1 MRKNYRRQLLF
12 LSMFVL
18 LVLPIA
24 VQAEEKLAFDL
35 TREVLVT
42 RLNNVLVGNDVN
54 TIRRNLIDRRFS
66 PLHAMATYRELLLW
80 SAKAG
85 KDDPFW
91 SDIIDL
97 VREGMVAAIRDSS
110 VGIPLNGWKGEGSPV
125 SVLYMNSYPVYKQ
138 TPNFDDLSTL
148 KWQDELFAEVVTPGS
163 IGLSLSAKA
172 LIISI
177 DESQAGKKHA
187 PLMLSSALQ
196 ELDIL
201 TQQHFLKKRWVA
213 ELKDPETA
221 GVVKIQGK
229 ESKRAVK
236 MVLSPTP
243 KTLSKASEK
252 KILIDA
258 LGPID
263 KETYVPEQ
271 LMLPTDKTGW
281 QVKYDT
287 SRLSSQASLL
297 EGLLYMH
304 QLLANDVKMQPLMAN
319 GMAEGKKLGDW
330 RKLVR
335 QAIDV
340 VFATI
345 TTKHFDTAT
354 GSFTDTYQ
362 PEKGIGHRM
371 AFDDV
376 NRAIN
381 VLEQFA
387 IIFPEDKA
395 LQKQVHEYILS
406 QAAFIQKAQ
415 GKKSEVP
422 RGYMLKNN
430 AHITGLMRE
439 FAGAL
444 SYVSIMLAA
453 ENIVGDGSYKHL
465 AEKQFATMHAVF
477 WSEVA
482 NVYRLSAGLKVST
495 YTGVSFA
502 LVMEWLR
509 RMNAMLPDV
518 IDAKM
523 SAKNY
528 IEVVL
533 INSGLLQSEGPVT
546 GEPKQPEYYIENEVE
561 ALYSRLKEGG
571 VDELAA
577 SIEEFLDQASDQDG
591 DGLLGVRFSG
601 DKTGGA
607 PVITMQVGVKTPTI
621 LGVGTGLEDEVQRN
635 YGF

>member
-1 MRKNYRRQLLF
+1 MRKNSRRRLLF
-12 LSMFVL
+12 LSMFFL
-18 LVLPIA
+18 LVLPIT
-24 VQAEEKLAFDL
+24 VQTEEKLAFDL

-42 RLNNVLVGNDVN
+42 RLKNVLDGNDVN

-80 SAKAG
+80 STKAD
-85 KDDPFW
+85 KNDPFW
-91 SDIIDL
+91 REIVDL

-110 VGIPLNGWKGEGSPV
+110 MGIPLNGWEGEGVPV
-125 SVLYMNSYPVYKQ
+125 SVLYMNSYPAYKQ
-138 TPNFDDLSTL
+138 TPDFNDLNTL
-148 KWQDELFAEVVTPGS
+148 KWRDDLFAEVVTPGS

-201 TQQHFLKKRWVA
+201 TQQHFLKKRWV
-213 ELKDPETA
+213 EKSKDSETA

-236 MVLSPTP
+236 MVLSPAP
-243 KTLSKASEK
+243 KALSKAADK
-252 KILIDA
+252 KILMDA
-258 LGPID
+258 LGPMD
-263 KETYVPEQ
+263 EETYVPEQ
-271 LMLPTDKTGW
+271 LMLPTDKTSW

-304 QLLANDVKMQPLMAN
+304 QLLADDAKMQSLMVN
-319 GMAEGKKLGDW
+319 GMAEGKKLDDW

-345 TTKHFDTAT
+345 IEKHFDTAT

-362 PEKGIGHRM
+362 PEKGVGNRV
-371 AFDDV
+371 AFDDA

-387 IIFPEDKA
+387 SSFPEDKA
-395 LQKQVHEYILS
+395 LQKKVHKYILS
-406 QAAFIQKAQ
+406 QVAFIEKSQ
-415 GKKSEVP
+415 GEKSEIP
-422 RGYMLKNN
+422 RGYMLKNG
-430 AHITGLMRE
+430 AHMTGLMRE
-439 FAGAL
+439 FTGAL

-453 ENIVGDGSYKHL
+453 ENIVGDGSYKRL
-465 AEKQFATMHAVF
+465 AEKQFEIMHTVF
-477 WSEVA
+477 WSEVG

-502 LVMEWLR
+502 MVMEWLR
-509 RMNAMLPDV
+509 RMDAMLPDA

-523 SAKNY
+523 SARNY

-533 INSGLLQSEGPVT
+533 VNSGLLQSEGPVT
-546 GEPKQPEYYIENEVE
+546 GEPKQPEYYIENEVD
-561 ALYSRLKEGG
+561 ALYARLKEGG
-571 VDELAA
+571 VDKLAA

-607 PVITMQVGVKTPTI
+607 PVITMQVGVKTPI
-621 LGVGTGLEDEVQRN
+621 ISGVGTGLGDEVQRN